1 MLFNSQLGD
10 SFEGVGAVVGR
21 PAALGP
27 RFYDGLAETV
37 GDSFV
42 WRSGII
48 IRVSGVR
55 VPPPLPPFSISTL
68 KYRPI
73 TLDFLIRSESHILGC
88 FVKGCVT
95 SM

>member
-1 MLFNSQLGD
+1 MVVSFQGLLMLFNSQLGD
-10 SFEGVGAVVGR
+10 SFEGVGVKR
-21 PAALGP
+21 TKSAALGP

-55 VPPPLPPFSISTL
+55 VPPPLPTF
-68 KYRPI
+68 
-73 TLDFLIRSESHILGC
+73 FQ
-88 FVKGCVT
+88 
-95 SM
+95 